1 MEMANGQAQGQDTSS
16 PGITSS
22 APPAQSQTAPV
33 QSSDERVFRQ
43 SEVNDIVKK
52 AKYGAVED
60 FKRMSSEQPDYASR
74 KYGESGPISSSQPN
88 TQSQSMAPDENKYR
102 QIAAQEASR
111 LRDEWVQEART
122 KAEADQAQR
131 IVQTFWNKLAPGREK
146 YQDFDK
152 VTSDIEYAQFPNV
165 VQLLAQHAENAH
177 DILYSLGNDRLKMS
191 QLEYLASKSPRDAIV
206 QVQRLSQSIKDNES
220 ASKLKVPNE
229 PLSKLRPSNLGTDNG
244 VMSVKDYRSKY
255 RV

>member
-1 MEMANGQAQGQDTSS
+1 METANGQAQGDTSS
-16 PGITSS
+16 PGVITSS
-22 APPAQSQTAPV
+22 APPAQSQPAPV

-43 SEVNDIVKK
+43 SEVNEIVKK

-60 FKRMSSEQPDYASR
+60 YKRVATEQPDYASR
-74 KYGESGPISSSQPN
+74 KYGESGASAQQP
-88 TQSQSMAPDENKYR
+88 TQSQSMAPDENTYR
-102 QIAAQEASR
+102 KIAAQEAQR

-122 KAEADQAQR
+122 KSEADAAR
-131 IVQTFWNKLAPGREK
+131 GIVQTFWNKLAPGREK

-177 DILYSLGNDRLKMS
+177 DILYAFGNDRMKMS

-206 QVQRLSQSIKDNES
+206 QVQRLSQSIKDNEA
-220 ASKLKVPNE
+220 ASKIRVPNE

-244 VMSVKDYRSKY
+244 VMTVKDYRARY

>member
-1 MEMANGQAQGQDTSS
+1 MESANGQAQGQDTSS
-16 PGITSS
+16 PGLTSS

-43 SEVNDIVKK
+43 SEVNEIVKK

-60 FKRMSSEQPDYASR
+60 YKRVATEQPDYASR
-74 KYGESGPISSSQPN
+74 KYGDSGVSPQQP
-88 TQSQSMAPDENKYR
+88 THQQSMAPDESTYR
-102 QIAAQEASR
+102 KIAAQEAQR

-122 KAEADQAQR
+122 KAEADNAR
-131 IVQTFWNKLAPGREK
+131 GIVQTFWNKISPGREK

-152 VTSDIEYAQFPNV
+152 VTSDIEFSQFPNV
-165 VQLLAQHAENAH
+165 VQLLAQHSENAH
-177 DILYSLGNDRLKMS
+177 DLLYAFGNDRIKMA

-206 QVQRLSQSIKDNES
+206 QVQRLSQSIKDNEA
-220 ASKLKVPNE
+220 ASKIKTPNE

-244 VMSVKDYRSKY
+244 VMTVKDYRARYK
-255 RV
+255 V

>member
-1 MEMANGQAQGQDTSS
+1 MEMANGQAQGDTSPVTPS
-16 PGITSS
+16 MQAQP
-22 APPAQSQTAPV
+22 APAQTAE
-33 QSSDERVFRQ
+33 ERTFRQ
-43 SEVNDIVKK
+43 SEVNEIVKK

-60 FKRMSSEQPDYASR
+60 FKRMSSEQPDYAAR
-74 KYGESGPISSSQPN
+74 KYGESSPAHTPTPN
-88 TQSQSMAPDENKYR
+88 PQQSMAPDENHYR
-102 QIAAQEASR
+102 KIAAQEAQR
-111 LRDEWVQEART
+111 LRDEWVQDART
-122 KAEADQAQR
+122 KAEANEAQR
-131 IVQTFWNKLAPGREK
+131 IVQTFWNKLSPGREK

-152 VTSDIEYAQFPNV
+152 VTSDIEYSQFPNV

-206 QVQRLSQSIKDNES
+206 QVQRLSQSIKDNEA

-229 PLSKLRPSNLGTDNG
+229 PLSKLRPSNQGTDNG
-244 VMSVKDYRSKY
+244 VMSVKDYRLKY

>member
-1 MEMANGQAQGQDTSS
+1 METANGQAQGQDTSS
-16 PGITSS
+16 TGLTSS

-60 FKRMSSEQPDYASR
+60 YKRVATEQPDYASR
-74 KYGESGPISSSQPN
+74 KYGESSSSFQQQP
-88 TQSQSMAPDENKYR
+88 TQPQSMAPDENTYR
-102 QIAAQEASR
+102 KIAAQEAQR

-122 KAEADQAQR
+122 KSEADSAR
-131 IVQTFWNKLAPGREK
+131 GIVQTFWNKLVPGREK

-177 DILYSLGNDRLKMS
+177 DILYAFGNDRIKMS

-206 QVQRLSQSIKDNES
+206 QVQRLSQSIKDNEA
-220 ASKLKVPNE
+220 ASKIRVPNE

-244 VMSVKDYRSKY
+244 VMTVKDYRARY

>member
-1 MEMANGQAQGQDTSS
+1 METANGQAQGQDTSS

-60 FKRMSSEQPDYASR
+60 YKRVATEQPDYASR
-74 KYGESGPISSSQPN
+74 KYGESSSSFQQQP
-88 TQSQSMAPDENKYR
+88 TQSQSTAPDESTYR
-102 QIAAQEASR
+102 KIAAQEAQR
-111 LRDEWVQEART
+111 LRDEWVQDART
-122 KAEADQAQR
+122 KNEADNAR
-131 IVQTFWNKLAPGREK
+131 SIVQTFWNKLAPGREK

-165 VQLLAQHAENAH
+165 VQLLHNMQKTRMTSCTH
-177 DILYSLGNDRLKMS
+177 L
-191 QLEYLASKSPRDAIV
+191 
-206 QVQRLSQSIKDNES
+206 
-220 ASKLKVPNE
+220 
-229 PLSKLRPSNLGTDNG
+229 
-244 VMSVKDYRSKY
+244 VMIA
-255 RV
+255 

>member
-1 MEMANGQAQGQDTSS
+1 METANGQAQSQDTSS
-16 PGITSS
+16 TGLTSS
-22 APPAQSQTAPV
+22 APPAQSQAAPV

-60 FKRMSSEQPDYASR
+60 YKRVATEQPDYASR
-74 KYGESGPISSSQPN
+74 KYGESGNSFPQQP
-88 TQSQSMAPDENKYR
+88 TQPQSIAPDEGTYR
-102 QIAAQEASR
+102 KIAAQEAQR

-122 KAEADQAQR
+122 KAEADSAR
-131 IVQTFWNKLAPGREK
+131 GIVQTFWNKLAPGREK

-177 DILYSLGNDRLKMS
+177 DILYAFGNDRMKMS

-206 QVQRLSQSIKDNES
+206 QVQRLSQSIKDNEA
-220 ASKLKVPNE
+220 ASKIRVPNE

-244 VMSVKDYRSKY
+244 VMTVKDYRARYK
-255 RV
+255 V

>member
-1 MEMANGQAQGQDTSS
+1 METANGQAQGQDTSS
-16 PGITSS
+16 PVLTSS
-22 APPAQSQTAPV
+22 APAAQSQTAPV

-43 SEVNDIVKK
+43 SEVNEIVKK

-60 FKRMSSEQPDYASR
+60 YKRVASEQPDYASR
-74 KYGESGPISSSQPN
+74 KYGESGISPQQH
-88 TQSQSMAPDENKYR
+88 TQSQSMAPDEGTYR
-102 QIAAQEASR
+102 KIAAQEAQR

-122 KAEADQAQR
+122 KAEADSAR
-131 IVQTFWNKLAPGREK
+131 GIVQTFWNKLAPGREK

-165 VQLLAQHAENAH
+165 VQLLAQHADNAH
-177 DILYSLGNDRLKMS
+177 DILYAFGNDRLKMS

-206 QVQRLSQSIKDNES
+206 QVQRLSQSIKDNE
-220 ASKLKVPNE
+220 ATSKIRVPNE

-244 VMSVKDYRSKY
+244 VMTVKDYRARY

>member
-16 PGITSS
+16 PGLTSS
-22 APPAQSQTAPV
+22 AQQAPTAPAQAAE
-33 QSSDERVFRQ
+33 ERTFRQ

-60 FKRMSSEQPDYASR
+60 YKRMSTEQPDYAAR
-74 KYGESGPISSSQPN
+74 KSGEAPSPAQTYPSN
-88 TQSQSMAPDENKYR
+88 QSMAPDENQYR
-102 QIAAQEASR
+102 KIAAQEAQR
-111 LRDEWVQEART
+111 LRDEWVQDART
-122 KAEADQAQR
+122 KAEADSAQR

-177 DILYSLGNDRLKMS
+177 DILYEMGKDRMKMA
-191 QLEYLASKSPRDAIV
+191 QLEYLCSKSPKDAIV
-206 QVQRLSQSIKDNES
+206 QVQRLSQSIKDNDA
-220 ASKLKVPNE
+220 ASKLRVPNE
-229 PLSKLRPSNLGTDNG
+229 PLSKLRPTNQGTDNG
-244 VMSVKDYRSKY
+244 VMSVKDYRLKY
-255 RV
+255 KV

>member
-1 MEMANGQAQGQDTSS
+1 MDTANGQAQGDTSS
-16 PGITSS
+16 PGLTSS
-22 APPAQSQTAPV
+22 APAAQSQPAPA
-33 QSSDERVFRQ
+33 QSSDERVFKQ

-60 FKRMSSEQPDYASR
+60 YKRVATEQPDYASR
-74 KYGESGPISSSQPN
+74 KYGEGAQTQQP
-88 TQSQSMAPDENKYR
+88 TQPQSMAPNEDTYR
-102 QIAAQEASR
+102 KIAAQEAQR

-122 KAEADQAQR
+122 KSEADNAR
-131 IVQTFWNKLAPGREK
+131 SIVQTFWNKLAPGREK

-165 VQLLAQHAENAH
+165 VQLLAQHADNAH
-177 DILYSLGNDRLKMS
+177 DILYAFGNDRIKMS

-206 QVQRLSQSIKDNES
+206 QVQRLSQSIKDND
-220 ASKLKVPNE
+220 ATSKIRVPNE

-244 VMSVKDYRSKY
+244 VMTVKDYRARYK
-255 RV
+255 V